1 MHLAPWRPFQDMNEF
16 FNRHSRLLKRGVAS
30 PFDDDGNELSSWMP
44 ATNVSETKKEYLI
57 KAELP
62 EVDKDDINISVK
74 DGTLTIEG
82 ERKHESEE
90 EDETYHRV
98 ESFYGRFSRVF
109 ALPPNVDESKIKAD
123 CKKGVLRVHLPKAKE
138 AAPDVAKRIDIS

>member
-30 PFDDDGNELSSWMP
+30 PFDEEGNALGSWVP

-62 EVDKDDINISVK
+62 EVDKSDISISVK
-74 DGTLTIEG
+74 DGALTIEG
-82 ERKHESEE
+82 ERRHESEDD
-90 EDETYHRV
+90 DETFHRV

-109 ALPPNVDESKIKAD
+109 ALPPNVDESKIKAN
-123 CKKGVLRVHLPKAKE
+123 CKKGRAE
-138 AAPDVAKRIDIS
+138 SAPAQG

>member
-30 PFDDDGNELSSWMP
+30 PFDEEGSALGSWVP

-62 EVDKDDINISVK
+62 EVDRSDISVSVK
-74 DGTLTIEG
+74 DGALTIEG
-82 ERKHESEE
+82 ERRHESEE
-90 EDETYHRV
+90 DDETFHRV

-109 ALPPNVDESKIKAD
+109 ALPPNVDESKIKAN
-123 CKKGVLRVHLPKAKE
+123 CKKGVLRVHLPKAE
-138 AAPDVAKRIDIS
+138 AAAPNVAQRIDIS